1 MKYKHALF
9 LYPYGVKKTTTASI
23 TRLFP
28 PAGLEYIATSAKGFA
43 EKVTLIDLRYE
54 KEFSS
59 TGKLLDFICREI
71 DIICVS
77 IGWDREFNDIC
88 SLLNLMP
95 VGIPL
100 VVGGYKATE
109 QVEEL
114 FQACPGIDIIVRGE
128 GEETIREI
136 LAGLPEKDILGIS
149 YRKDGSVFHNN
160 MRPLPAVDIVPYPD
174 RSLRRAEYRLSLH
187 GMNITNLK
195 FDTVLSARGC
205 PFNCKFCTF
214 SLNPLGQK
222 RPYAER
228 SVSSVVEEIVGM
240 DADVILFSDDNFA
253 TNPKR
258 ALSICD
264 EIIKRKIKK
273 RFLAQVRIEIAKS
286 PMLLGKMVKAG
297 FKILSLGIESPHDHI
312 LAQLGK
318 GFNRAELR
326 RAFSV
331 LKRYPIFYHGYFIY
345 GNIGETKQEMLYISQ
360 FARELGVD
368 TIACNKLRADKF
380 SPIRKMLETMP
391 QYHLTPKGEVYSD
404 TYSHSALKKINKKI
418 KFTFYTP
425 FQVIKIVN
433 KFARTGFIS
442 FKELPSLLP
451 VIPSLLRHTISREHE
466 KSIAR
471 KIEYKGK
478 AYAKSSE
485 ILV

>member
-23 TRLFP
+23 NRLFP
-28 PAGLEYIATSAKGFA
+28 PTGLEYIATSAKGFA
-43 EKVTLIDLRYE
+43 EKITLLDLRYE
-54 KEFSS
+54 KELS
-59 TGKLLDFICREI
+59 TTEKLLSFIRKEI

-77 IGWDREFNDIC
+77 IGWDREFEDIC

-95 VGIPL
+95 DDITL

-114 FQACPGIDIIVRGE
+114 FNICPGIDIIVRGE

-136 LAGLPEKDILGIS
+136 LADMPRQDILGIS
-149 YRKDGSVFHNN
+149 YRKDGNIYHND
-160 MRPLPAVDIVPYPD
+160 MRPLPAIDIVSYPD
-174 RSLRRAEYRLSLH
+174 RGLRKAEYRLSLY
-187 GMNITNLK
+187 GRNIIDLK

-228 SVSSVVEEIVGM
+228 SISSVVEEIELM
-240 DADVILFSDDNFA
+240 DADIILFSDDNFA
-253 TNPKR
+253 TNHKR

-273 RFLAQVRIEIAKS
+273 RFLAQVRIEIAS
-286 PMLLGKMVKAG
+286 HPVLLAKMVKAG
-297 FKILSLGIESPHDHI
+297 FKMLSLGIESPHDHI
-312 LAQLGK
+312 LTQLGK
-318 GFNRAELR
+318 GFNSADIRKSFRVLR
-326 RAFSV
+326 
-331 LKRYPIFYHGYFIY
+331 RYPIFYHGYFIY

-360 FARELGVD
+360 FAKELGVD

-380 SPIRKMLETMP
+380 SPIREMLKSMP
-391 QYHLTPKGEVYSD
+391 QYHLTKKGEVYSD

-418 KFTFYTP
+418 KFEFYTP
-425 FQVIKIVN
+425 FKIMKIVN
-433 KFARTGFIS
+433 KFIRARFIT
-442 FKELPSLLP
+442 FRELPSLLI
-451 VIPSLLRHTISREHE
+451 VLPSVLRHTISRERV
-466 KSIAR
+466 KSISR
-471 KIEYKGK
+471 KVESKGETN
-478 AYAKSSE
+478 AKSAE
-485 ILV
+485 VFV